1 MMNRS
6 GFHWSTLVVFSFA
19 LSGCAT
25 FAPAKDAKD
34 AKDATILSEPATKG
48 PKTAQ
53 NMPQSEGE
61 MLPAWDLDRAV
72 GQAQTQRKMGDL
84 QGATRALSQLVL
96 VAPDDPRVLGEY
108 GKTLVAMGRSDDA
121 LAFLERAIEI
131 QPLDWSLFSAQGV
144 AYDQEGNYMSAQT
157 SYEHAL
163 ALKPGEPAVLSN
175 NALSPHAGRRPRWGR
190 TAATASPA
198 SRWRISAHFQQSG
211 AGAAPE
217 ALQSAGKPGGGHGGR
232 SGPRHSP
239 RSRARTFA
247 GPGRYCRLACARSTQ
262 DNGPGRSI
270 RGHRLVENRSH
281 GAYAGGSERPSSR
294 RNRAEADSG
303 REEIRSGNG
312 FARKGRGRQKTA
324 SQRYY
329 ATTPGVVRQRTDQRT
344 ERQEV
349 RQKSDATLF

>member
-6 GFHWSTLVVFSFA
+6 GFHWSTLVVFSLA

-34 AKDATILSEPATKG
+34 ATILSEPATKA

-61 MLPAWDLDRAV
+61 MLPALDLVHAV

-144 AYDQEGNYMSAQT
+144 AYDQKGNYMSAQA

-175 NALSPHAGRRPRWGR
+175 NALSHMQAGDLDGAERLLLQAQQAGGDYPRVFNNLALVQR
-190 TAATASPA
+190 LKRSKAPESQAAVRAVVQAPATVPAPEPAPSPA
-198 SRWRISAHFQQSG
+198 PVAIVG
-211 AGAAPE
+211 LPAPE
-217 ALQSAGKPGGGHGGR
+217 APRIMDPAAQSRAIDALRTDPTVLMQAVANDPQAGATAPKRTVAAKKSVPEMAPPAKVAADKKPQTSDTTLLRQALSDNEPTKGPNAGK
-232 SGPRHSP
+232 
-239 RSRARTFA
+239 
-247 GPGRYCRLACARSTQ
+247 
-262 DNGPGRSI
+262 
-270 RGHRLVENRSH
+270 
-281 GAYAGGSERPSSR
+281 
-294 RNRAEADSG
+294 
-303 REEIRSGNG
+303 
-312 FARKGRGRQKTA
+312 
-324 SQRYY
+324 
-329 ATTPGVVRQRTDQRT
+329 
-344 ERQEV
+344 
-349 RQKSDATLF
+349 